1 MAGNAFDNLNGIYL
15 SDTFRAWFDKTN
27 QIINTLN
34 PLEIYGITNDQGEY
48 AGITFTVGSDGIVTI
63 GLDLPNSLTGDFTFV
78 DGVTFA
84 GFVNVSGSTVD
95 FGGAT
100 LYGRVVR
107 SINGQTGDVVFN
119 TVTTP
124 GGFVTGDILV
134 YNRGGTY
141 EGYQLFTDDFP
152 LVAGLDPLHI
162 GEDGGVFFG
171 VTSGGASAA
180 AWLSE
185 GEIQLVGSTS
195 SAVYLTNNS
204 LSALTS
210 SSIAGAEIRYEQDDG
225 SNIFTIGGRNISG
238 TRYGTKN
245 LVLDFDNQSASIGG
259 AWTGDGIL
267 NIGDIQNIGTPI
279 LYTDRGGST
288 FAIKYFTAGQTG
300 TGRTSGGFTGIASF
314 GGNPA
319 SKGLQDDERIRLA
332 YTEGSVEIELDG
344 SGATSGFA
352 VYGKEAAYGS
362 LLLPTL
368 VARRDGNVVIGGI
381 APSDGG
387 ITGTTFGG
395 LNIASGKLHIGGTAG
410 AAISS
415 GYQVLSSNGVTCGW
429 KVLDSTATS
438 LDGSIGLPSY
448 ASINSLGDITISLND
463 SSQILVVDEN
473 GTYIQ
478 GPFSATI
485 TLPHMMLKDHIY
497 SSFSPSAVIG
507 VRMTLDNVS
516 TDKYI
521 TWEELY
527 MGGLG
532 VNKIVSPSFTFTG
545 DVGSKLY
552 FTPFATLGN
561 GFEYAGVGSYL
572 ITFNKLG

>member
-78 DGVTFA
+78 NGVTFA

-429 KVLDSTATS
+429 RVLNSTAIS
-438 LDGSIGLPSY
+438 LDGTTTVPSY
-448 ASINSLGDITISLND
+448 ATISLTGTITISSND
-463 SSQILVVDEN
+463 ASIIRAVDDDN
-473 GTYIQ
+473 KDIV

-485 TLPHMMLKDHIY
+485 HMPQMAIEDY
-497 SSFSPSAVIG
+497 PGAPSPPNALIG
-507 VRMTLDNVS
+507 VRMTIDG
-516 TDKYI
+516 TTEDKYL
-521 TWEELY
+521 TWSEMY
-527 MGGLG
+527 QNGLG
-532 VNKIVSPSFTFTG
+532 QGKLISPSFTFTG
-545 DVGSKLY
+545 EAATSVK
-552 FTPFATLGN
+552 FTPFATLGPFQFRAN
-561 GFEYAGVGSYL
+561 GSYL

>member
-15 SDTFRAWFDKTN
+15 SDTFRAWYDKTN

-78 DGVTFA
+78 NGVTFA

-180 AWLSE
+180 AWLSK

-429 KVLDSTATS
+429 RVLNSTAIS
-438 LDGSIGLPSY
+438 LDGTTTVPSY
-448 ASINSLGDITISLND
+448 ATISLTGTITITAND
-463 SSQILVVDEN
+463 ALIIRAVDADN
-473 GTYIQ
+473 NDII

-485 TLPHMMLKDHIY
+485 HMPQMAIGDY
-497 SSFSPSAVIG
+497 PGAPSPPNALIG
-507 VRMTLDNVS
+507 VRMTIDG
-516 TDKYI
+516 TTEDKYL
-521 TWEELY
+521 TWSEMY
-527 MGGLG
+527 QNGLG
-532 VNKIVSPSFTFTG
+532 QGKLISPSFTFTG
-545 DVGSKLY
+545 EAATSVK
-552 FTPFATLGN
+552 FTPFATLGPFQFRAN
-561 GFEYAGVGSYL
+561 GSYL

>member
-78 DGVTFA
+78 NGVTFA

-100 LYGRVVR
+100 LYGKVVR
-107 SINGQTGDVVFN
+107 SINGQTGDVVFT

-124 GGFVTGDILV
+124 GGSVTGDILV

-141 EGYQLFTDDFP
+141 EGYRLFTDDYP
-152 LVAGLDPLHI
+152 LASGIDPLHV

-180 AWLSE
+180 AWLSK

-195 SAVYLTNNS
+195 SAIYLTDNS
-204 LSALTS
+204 LSTLTNS
-210 SSIAGAEIRYEQDDG
+210 KFAGAEIRYEQEDG

-259 AWTGDGIL
+259 ALTGDGIL
-267 NIGDIQNIGTPI
+267 NIGNQSDLTNIVVFE
-279 LYTDRGGST
+279 DRSGST
-288 FAIKYFTAGQTG
+288 FSLSYFEAGEDG
-300 TGRTSGGFTGIASF
+300 GRTSGGFTGLAAF

-319 SKGLQDDERIRLA
+319 SKGLKDDERIRLE
-332 YTEGSVEIELDG
+332 YTAGSVEIEING
-344 SGATSGFA
+344 PGKTSGFA
-352 VYGKEAAYGS
+352 IYGKDPSYDN

-395 LNIASGKLHIGGTAG
+395 LNIASGKLLVGGTAG

-429 KVLDSTATS
+429 RVLNSTAIS
-438 LDGSIGLPSY
+438 LDGTTSVPSY
-448 ASINSLGDITISLND
+448 ATFNFITGEITIASND
-463 SSQILVVDEN
+463 ASIIRAVDVDN
-473 GTYIQ
+473 NNII

-485 TLPHMMLKDHIY
+485 HMPQMAIGDFPNATNTAQPL
-497 SSFSPSAVIG
+497 IG
-507 VRMTLDNVS
+507 VRMTVDGVS
-516 TDKYI
+516 ENKYLSW
-521 TWEELY
+521 TEVY
-527 MGGLG
+527 QNGLG
-532 VNKIVSPSFTFTG
+532 QGKLISPSFTFTG
-545 DVGSKLY
+545 EAATSVT
-552 FTPFATLGN
+552 FTPFATLGA
-561 GFEYAGVGSYL
+561 FLFRAYGSYL

>member
-204 LSALTS
+204 LSVLS
-210 SSIAGAEIRYEQDDG
+210 NSKISGAEMRYEQEDG

-259 AWTGDGIL
+259 ALT
-267 NIGDIQNIGTPI
+267 
-279 LYTDRGGST
+279 
-288 FAIKYFTAGQTG
+288 
-300 TGRTSGGFTGIASF
+300 
-314 GGNPA
+314 
-319 SKGLQDDERIRLA
+319 
-332 YTEGSVEIELDG
+332 
-344 SGATSGFA
+344 
-352 VYGKEAAYGS
+352 
-362 LLLPTL
+362 
-368 VARRDGNVVIGGI
+368 
-381 APSDGG
+381 
-387 ITGTTFGG
+387 
-395 LNIASGKLHIGGTAG
+395 
-410 AAISS
+410 
-415 GYQVLSSNGVTCGW
+415 
-429 KVLDSTATS
+429 
-438 LDGSIGLPSY
+438 
-448 ASINSLGDITISLND
+448 
-463 SSQILVVDEN
+463 
-473 GTYIQ
+473 
-478 GPFSATI
+478 
-485 TLPHMMLKDHIY
+485 
-497 SSFSPSAVIG
+497 
-507 VRMTLDNVS
+507 
-516 TDKYI
+516 
-521 TWEELY
+521 
-527 MGGLG
+527 
-532 VNKIVSPSFTFTG
+532 
-545 DVGSKLY
+545 
-552 FTPFATLGN
+552 
-561 GFEYAGVGSYL
+561 
-572 ITFNKLG
+572 

>member
-78 DGVTFA
+78 NGVTFA

-124 GGFVTGDILV
+124 GGSVTGDILV

-180 AWLSE
+180 AWLSK

-204 LSALTS
+204 LSTLTNTKIS
-210 SSIAGAEIRYEQDDG
+210 GAEMRYEQEDG

-259 AWTGDGIL
+259 ALTGDGIL
-267 NIGDIQNIGTPI
+267 NIGNQSDLTNIVVFE
-279 LYTDRGGST
+279 DRSGST
-288 FAIKYFTAGQTG
+288 FSLSYFEADEDG
-300 TGRTSGGFTGIASF
+300 GRTSGGFTGLAAF

-319 SKGLQDDERIRLA
+319 SKGLKDDERIRLE
-332 YTEGSVEIELDG
+332 YTAGSVEIEING
-344 SGATSGFA
+344 PGKTSGFA
-352 VYGKEAAYGS
+352 VYGKDSSYGD

-381 APSDGG
+381 APNDGG

-429 KVLDSTATS
+429 RVLNSTATS
-438 LDGSIGLPSY
+438 LDGSIGLPSSGSLNTSTG
-448 ASINSLGDITISLND
+448 SISISL
-463 SSQILVVDEN
+463 SSAEFSPVDEN
-473 GTYIQ
+473 NQPIT

-485 TLPHMMLKDHIY
+485 TIPQMLIKNAPVDAPII
-497 SSFSPSAVIG
+497 PEGAVG
-507 VRMTLDNVS
+507 VRMTLDGVNV
-516 TDKYI
+516 DKYI

-527 MGGLG
+527 AGTLG
-532 VNKIVSPSFTFTG
+532 INKIISPSFTFTG
-545 DVGSKLY
+545 NVGSRVL
-552 FTPFATLGN
+552 FDPFASLDY
-561 GFEYAGVGSYL
+561 FEYLSNGSYL

>member
-48 AGITFTVGSDGIVTI
+48 AGITFTVGSDGIVTV

-78 DGVTFA
+78 NGVTFA

-100 LYGRVVR
+100 LYGKVVR

-119 TVTTP
+119 TLTTP
-124 GGFVTGDILV
+124 GGSVTGDILV

-141 EGYQLFTDDFP
+141 DGYRLFTDDYP
-152 LVAGLDPLHI
+152 LASGIDPLHV

-180 AWLSE
+180 AWLSK

-195 SAVYLTNNS
+195 SAIYLTDNS
-204 LSALTS
+204 LSTLTNS
-210 SSIAGAEIRYEQDDG
+210 KFAGAEIRYEQEDG

-245 LVLDFDNQSASIGG
+245 LVLDFDNQSTSIGG
-259 AWTGDGIL
+259 ALTGDGIL
-267 NIGDIQNIGTPI
+267 NIGNLSDLTNIVVVE
-279 LYTDRGGST
+279 DRSGST
-288 FAIKYFTAGQTG
+288 FSLSYFDPDEDG
-300 TGRTSGGFTGIASF
+300 GRTSGGFTGLAAF

-319 SKGLQDDERIRLA
+319 SKGLKDDERIRLE
-332 YTEGSVEIELDG
+332 YTAGSVEIEING
-344 SGATSGFA
+344 PNETSGFA
-352 VYGKEAAYGS
+352 VYGKDSSSYGD

-368 VARRDGNVVIGGI
+368 VARRDGNVVIGGV

-387 ITGTTFGG
+387 LTGTTFGG
-395 LNIASGKLHIGGTAG
+395 LNIASGKLLIGGTTG
-410 AAISS
+410 VQTSS

-429 KVLDSTATS
+429 RVLNSTTIS
-438 LDGSIGLPSY
+438 LDGTVAIPAYAVLNTTSGSVSI
-448 ASINSLGDITISLND
+448 LGDTDVIDATDKDNNFIT
-463 SSQILVVDEN
+463 
-473 GTYIQ
+473 

-485 TLPHMMLKDHIY
+485 HMPTLMIDDYPGAGQIPNAL
-497 SSFSPSAVIG
+497 VG
-507 VRMTLDNVS
+507 VRMILDGNS
-516 TDKYI
+516 EDKYFPWTDFYQNGI
-521 TWEELY
+521 
-527 MGGLG
+527 GQ
-532 VNKIVSPSFTFTG
+532 
-545 DVGSKLY
+545 SKLINLS
-552 FTPFATLGN
+552 FSFSGKANTSVSFVPFATLGPFN
-561 GFEYAGVGSYL
+561 YRTVGSYL
-572 ITFNKLG
+572 INFNRLG